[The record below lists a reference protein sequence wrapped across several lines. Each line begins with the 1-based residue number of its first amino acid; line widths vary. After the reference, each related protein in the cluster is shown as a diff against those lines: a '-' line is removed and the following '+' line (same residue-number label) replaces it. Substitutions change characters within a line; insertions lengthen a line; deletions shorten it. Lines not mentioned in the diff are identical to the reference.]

1 MKNVFFFPFDSE
13 NDFINRHGLKF
24 PTAMNH
30 IQELSGAGTNELENK
45 QTKGFAYKLCLIY

>member
-1 MKNVFFFPFDSE
+1 MSFFFPFDSE

-24 PTAMNH
+24 ATAMNH